1 MNSVL
6 DLLFSSFFV
15 SLLFL
20 LSFEI
25 KMEWSSREGDEEN
38 NSIFFFDSA
47 LLRKFLKK
55 TKEEKMPLNYFLVS
69 LEFL

>member
-1 MNSVL
+1 
-6 DLLFSSFFV
+6 
-15 SLLFL
+15 
-20 LSFEI
+20 
-25 KMEWSSREGDEEN
+25 MEWSSREGDEEN

-55 TKEEKMPLNYFLVS
+55 TKEEKMPLNYVLVS